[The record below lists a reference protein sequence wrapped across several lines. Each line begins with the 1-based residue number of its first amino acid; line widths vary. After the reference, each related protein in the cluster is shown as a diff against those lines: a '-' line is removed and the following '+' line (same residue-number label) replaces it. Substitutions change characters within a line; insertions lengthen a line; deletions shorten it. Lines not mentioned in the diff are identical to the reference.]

1 MVQDG
6 AGCLFKVA
14 YNGRQLGEP
23 WICKYFAKLLLCL
36 GAELELKTF

>member
-14 YNGRQLGEP
+14 YNVWQYEIVL
-23 WICKYFAKLLLCL
+23 KYEAQTCRTAANF
-36 GAELELKTF
+36 ETRENI